1 MKNYHDPEVEIIL
14 LPENDIIVTSLCPNE
29 LPTDCFSAAEEV
41 G

>member
-29 LPTDCFSAAEEV
+29 LPGDCLQYEEN